1 MFVEPGPVGGNEF
14 LVVIE
19 PSLNPWILAS
29 QTTRSSETVRRET
42 CAAARV
48 EKAGP
53 EVLVG
58 GVPQQEEDLA
68 GEVTLETARDVT
80 RGLALGRSS
89 DGYSVDQ
96 VVTEVG
102 SPAQWQAAQVPG
114 GYSGTT
120 G

>member
-1 MFVEPGPVGGNEF
+1 M
-14 LVVIE
+14 
-19 PSLNPWILAS
+19 A
-29 QTTRSSETVRRET
+29 
-42 CAAARV
+42 
-48 EKAGP
+48 
-53 EVLVG
+53 
-58 GVPQQEEDLA
+58 
-68 GEVTLETARDVT
+68 EVTLETARNVT
-80 RGLALGRSS
+80 LGLALGRSS